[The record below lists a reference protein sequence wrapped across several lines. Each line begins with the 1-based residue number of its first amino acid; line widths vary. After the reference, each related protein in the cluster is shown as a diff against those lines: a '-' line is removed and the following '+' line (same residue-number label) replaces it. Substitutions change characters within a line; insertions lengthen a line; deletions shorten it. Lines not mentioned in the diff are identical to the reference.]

1 MGSVI
6 PKGPGSGRG
15 GRREGAGRKKG
26 TPTTYLLEN
35 RPVRIPSAK
44 DVRSERVQGF
54 RLFAREWTL
63 DNIEGIARDIMENG
77 TRAEKGSL
85 LTWMASHGFGQAPKS
100 TEPLSSDGE
109 SVTEILEGIARRK
122 TLEEAAKAKA
132 LPPRPDAVETIP
144 SGSLDNNEKICQ

>member
-1 MGSVI
+1 M
-6 PKGPGSGRG
+6 
-15 GRREGAGRKKG
+15 GAGRKKG

-35 RPVRIPSAK
+35 RPVRVPSAK
-44 DVRSERVQGF
+44 DARSDRVQGF

-100 TEPLSSDGE
+100 TEPLGSEGE
-109 SVTEILEGIARRK
+109 SVTEILEGIVRRR
-122 TLEEAAKAKA
+122 TLEEAATMKA
-132 LPPRPDAVETIP
+132 LPPSPDTVETVP
-144 SGSLDNNEKICQ
+144 SGDLENDEKDRQ